1 MVRCLLTRPSKAALA
16 SALIAVV
23 VGYHAV
29 RNRHELRTLAWAL
42 TGRPK
47 GEADPTSCNGDE
59 VVAYLRRRG

>member
-1 MVRCLLTRPSKAALA
+1 MSLPTKAALA
-16 SALIAVV
+16 SAAIAVV

-47 GEADPTSCNGDE
+47 GEA
-59 VVAYLRRRG
+59 RWRG

>member
-1 MVRCLLTRPSKAALA
+1 MTRPSIAALA
-16 SALIAVV
+16 SAAVGV
-23 VGYHAV
+23 FVGYHAV

-47 GEADPTSCNGDE
+47 GEADPTICDGDE